1 MNLKY
6 FDKKQIEMSHFQEA
20 LRQSQ
25 QQPIQQRVE
34 QVYYSHPVNTIPP
47 QQMLSTSQQ
56 GYQQQVFA
64 VPPQTYKV
72 GGSQAYGPPPAQIL
86 RQPQQYAEPVRIN
99 QSAFNSVPVRVT
111 VDSQTG
117 YR

>member
-1 MNLKY
+1 MN
-6 FDKKQIEMSHFQEA
+6 HFQEA

-47 QQMLSTSQQ
+47 QQILTSSQQ

-72 GGSQAYGPPPAQIL
+72 GGSQAYGPPPVQII
-86 RQPQQYAEPVRIN
+86 RQPQYAEPVRIN
-99 QSAFNSVPVRVT
+99 QSGFNSVPVRAP